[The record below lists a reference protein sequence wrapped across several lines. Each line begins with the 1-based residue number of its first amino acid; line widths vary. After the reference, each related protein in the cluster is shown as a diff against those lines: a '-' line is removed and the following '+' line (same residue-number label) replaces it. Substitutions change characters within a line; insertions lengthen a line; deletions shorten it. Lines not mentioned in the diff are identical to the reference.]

1 MQAVLISIHPKWC
14 EYIASGK
21 KTVEVRKTKPKL
33 KTPFKVFI
41 YATKQKHYYK
51 ISDHLLTS
59 DENLYLSEG
68 KLEMSDCFKFW
79 NSGVAYQLLNRKIIG
94 EFVCNKIEDLRY
106 DALEMT
112 YFSRKYRDAK
122 LLDEEFF
129 PGTQVTYQE
138 AYDYCKG
145 MSYGEEDS
153 DLFYG
158 WHISDLKIYDKPREL
173 SEFYVWKKCN
183 SCRETGY
190 ESTACMYDED
200 CKVPAIITRPPQSWM
215 YVEVEG

>member
-1 MQAVLISIHPKWC
+1 MQAVLISIRPKWC

-138 AYDYCKG
+138 AYDYCQG